1 MQPEKIEPCIITA
14 RQAKEEDKLPE
25 WVVATGKAAYW
36 LSWVLFLKAF
46 IDAVDIVFAK

>member
-25 WVVATGKAAYW
+25 WVIATGKAAYW
-36 LSWVLFLKAF
+36 LSVVLFLDAF
-46 IDAVDIVFAK
+46 VYAVDFTFK